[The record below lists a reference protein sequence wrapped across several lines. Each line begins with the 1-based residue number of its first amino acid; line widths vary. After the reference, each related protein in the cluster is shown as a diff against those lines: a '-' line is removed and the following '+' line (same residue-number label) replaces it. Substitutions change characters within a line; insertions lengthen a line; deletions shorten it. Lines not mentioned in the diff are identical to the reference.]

1 VSHWE
6 GLLGR
11 KAAIGSVKIPAY
23 TIIRDIDMLAA
34 NTTDYKVIPQADRRF
49 VITVSVQDKAGVA
62 EAISQL
68 QNSYPQQVTAVEPDE
83 HAQQIVSPGPVDS
96 DEKENPLLVMGY
108 GGVGDSKNVI
118 ATHQVI
124 LRDEVAIEFGRAC
137 NAYLAKSSP
146 TR

>member
-1 VSHWE
+1 MSHLK

-11 KAAIGSVKIPAY
+11 KAAIGSVKIPAH
-23 TIIRDIDMLAA
+23 TIIRDIDRLAT
-34 NTTDYKVIPQADRRF
+34 NTTDYTVIPQADGRF

-62 EAISQL
+62 EAISRL
-68 QNSYPQQVTAVEPDE
+68 QNRYPQQVAVVEPDE
-83 HAQQIVSPGPVDS
+83 HAQQIVSPGPIDS

-124 LRDEVAIEFGRAC
+124 LRDEVAEEFGLAC
-137 NAYLAKSSP
+137 NAYFAKSSP